1 MTDLESRLRADA
13 QRIPTSAQ
21 SELADRIVASLP
33 TASAGPLP
41 EDHHSRWPLALAAGL
56 AAAVV
61 LGFLARGLTPAPADT
76 SMVETQPSAPPT
88 ERLALPTVDWSVA
101 WQFDLGNPLSSELS
115 LLEAEL
121 TGVGRFLA
129 DRLPTLGTREVN

>member
-13 QRIPTSAQ
+13 HRIPTSAR
-21 SELADRIVASLP
+21 SDLADRIVASLP
-33 TASAGPLP
+33 TAGPLHA
-41 EDHHSRWPLALAAGL
+41 DHHPRWPLALAAGL

-61 LGFLARGLTPAPADT
+61 LGFLARERTPAPADT
-76 SMVETQPSAPPT
+76 IVVDVQPQITPS
-88 ERLALPTVDWSVA
+88 ERLVLPTLDWPTA
-101 WQFDLGNPLSSELS
+101 WRLDLGKPLSNELA
-115 LLEAEL
+115 LIEAEL